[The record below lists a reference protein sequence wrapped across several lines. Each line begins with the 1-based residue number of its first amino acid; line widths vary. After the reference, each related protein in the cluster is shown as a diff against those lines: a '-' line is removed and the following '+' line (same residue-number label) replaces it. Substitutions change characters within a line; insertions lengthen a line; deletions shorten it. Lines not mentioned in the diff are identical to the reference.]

1 MGGFGMKSICLFT
14 EGNKAKYERYLE
26 AWHLLWRA
34 PEAGTGIEIHACV
47 YEVLNYEDGMDWKEE
62 MDLIQQPSPKF
73 APFENREDRAARLRH
88 RGQPRR
94 LSQHEHR
101 KLLE

>member
-94 LSQHEHR
+94 LSLHEHR